1 MSNQRQQAAP
11 ESLPPLSLL
20 EKIAVFDDLN
30 CLTYEERTEYYD
42 KVCDSLGLNKATKPL
57 EYIELDG
64 KLVLYARKDA
74 TDQLRRIYEIS
85 VEIVSREMLG
95 GLYVVT
101 ARAKFPD
108 GRVDESIGAVPT
120 EKEGGEWKDARSGSG
135 KRYFKSN
142 GIFTAMKGRELANA
156 IMRAETKAKRRVT
169 LSIAGLGMLDES
181 EVDVPKGATVRTNEV
196 VDPATGEI
204 TSPATTQTKPV
215 SIDPRSIPEAVKTK
229 LNAVIT
235 RAKAANAWTSAREWV
250 EGRLNGRELAYA
262 LSEITKAEAAANP
275 AEEKSAA

>member
-30 CLTYEERTEYYD
+30 CLTYEERTKYYD
-42 KVCDSLGLNKATKPL
+42 TVCNSLGLNPATKPF
-57 EYIELDG
+57 EYLELDG

-74 TDQLRRIYEIS
+74 TDQLRRIYSIS
-85 VEIVSREMLG
+85 VEIVSREMLD

-101 ARAKFPD
+101 ALGKFPD

-120 EKEGGEWKDARSGSG
+120 EKEGGEWKEARSG
-135 KRYFKSN
+135 KRYFKSD
-142 GIFTAMKGRELANA
+142 GIFSPMKGRELANA

-181 EVDVPKGATVRTNEV
+181 EVDVPKGATARTAEV

-204 TSPATTQTKPV
+204 TSSATTQTKPV

-235 RAKAANAWTSAREWV
+235 RAKAANAWTSAREW
-250 EGRLNGRELAYA
+250 L
-262 LSEITKAEAAANP
+262 KAG
-275 AEEKSAA
+275 